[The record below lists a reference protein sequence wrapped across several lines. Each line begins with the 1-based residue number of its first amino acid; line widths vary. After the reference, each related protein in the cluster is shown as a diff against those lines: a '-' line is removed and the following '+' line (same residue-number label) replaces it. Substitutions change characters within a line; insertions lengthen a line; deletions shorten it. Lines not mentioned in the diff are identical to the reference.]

1 MLIKDIDHHYT
12 LIERLTR
19 QREGNQLCASM
30 GKIINELTGANY
42 IKLHFINNA
51 SNDLSTTGDD
61 LGNDQNMLSCKLNQ
75 IDMEIIK
82 NLDTDTFDC
91 ENPFIKHNNY
101 TVMPLYSDL
110 SVLGIIITDKDVPE
124 KNKALLKAT
133 LRIFVN
139 QYTLINFCM
148 KDALTGLFNRQAFDK
163 IMKRL
168 IDGKSMPS
176 RRTKDTPGDWYF
188 AIVDIDHFKQ
198 VNDKFGHIYG
208 DEVLLLFSQ
217 IMNQSFRDDDLLFRY
232 GGEEFAIALRNVD
245 DTTSVQALE
254 RLRYNVE
261 NFNFPQVGK
270 VTVSI
275 GFTSIK
281 ANNMLTSI
289 TDAADKALY
298 FAKEN
303 GRNQIH
309 HYEQLVNNGSI
320 VPTDYASQDIELF

>member
-1 MLIKDIDHHYT
+1 MSKDIEHHYA
-12 LIERLTR
+12 LIERLTH
-19 QREGNQLCASM
+19 QREGNQLCAAM
-30 GKIINELTGANY
+30 GQIINELTGANY
-42 IKLHFINNA
+42 IKLHFINNE
-51 SNDLSTTGDD
+51 SNDLSTTSDGLDNEQS
-61 LGNDQNMLSCKLNQ
+61 LLSCKLNK
-75 IDMEIIK
+75 IDLDIIK
-82 NLDTDTFDC
+82 TLDTNTFDS
-91 ENPFIKHNNY
+91 EHPFIPHKAH
-101 TVMPLYSDL
+101 TVMPLYSDM
-110 SVLGIIITDKDVPE
+110 SVLGIIIINKEVPE
-124 KNKALLKAT
+124 KHKALLKVT

-176 RRTKDTPGDWYF
+176 RRTKDAPGDWFF

-217 IMNQSFRDDDLLFRY
+217 IMNQSFRDDDILFRY

-245 DTTSVQALE
+245 EGTSNQALE

-261 NFNFPQVGK
+261 NFDFPQVGK

-275 GFTSIK
+275 GYTSIK
-281 ANNMLTSI
+281 ANNMVTSI

-309 HYEQLVNNGSI
+309 HYEQLINNGSI
-320 VPTDYASQDIELF
+320 TATDYASEDVELF